1 MSVLR
6 CLRRPALFFLV
17 AVFFLAGGVFA
28 QTPPSVVVLRPAEGE
43 PIFGE
48 TEIELQV
55 ASGGFPVTQVEVFFD
70 NVRVAVLER
79 PPWRVLVDAGQK
91 NVPHNIEAVVQDGSG
106 ASSSTTRRTA
116 VVQVDDEIDVD
127 LMQLYV
133 TLERGGQRVTDL
145 QRDSFTVLD
154 DGVPQEIIS
163 FERGE
168 VPFTAVLLLDASASM
183 TGDRLRRAVD
193 GARSFVQSM
202 NRLDEAKVVLFS
214 DQVRRETP
222 FTSVP
227 SILTL
232 SLGEVQADGG
242 TALNDALYLGLKR
255 LEGKQGRKVLV
266 LLSDGVDVESVLPM
280 QRVRDIVRRNQVVLY
295 WLRLRREGENDGEGP
310 APQYYSAWRD
320 AEGHQTEIDQLRQA
334 VLESGGRI
342 EPLDSMEQVKARLD
356 AVLRELREQYVIGY
370 YPSVHNGPGSF
381 HKLELRLRNG
391 NGVRIRTQE
400 GYLEK

>member
-1 MSVLR
+1 MRKTALVLVVSALLFPAVAFQAAAQAPPR
-6 CLRRPALFFLV
+6 VVIERP
-17 AVFFLAGGVFA
+17 GD
-28 QTPPSVVVLRPAEGE
+28 GE

-48 TEIELQV
+48 TEIELIV
-55 ASGGFPVTQVEVFFD
+55 SSGGFPVTQVEVFFD

-91 NVPHNIEAVVQDGSG
+91 NIPHTIEAVAQDGSG
-106 ASSSTTRRTA
+106 ATGSTSRRTA
-116 VVQVDDEIDVD
+116 VIQVDDEIDVD
-127 LMQLYV
+127 LQQLYV

-145 QRDSFTVLD
+145 QKESFTVLD
-154 DGVPQEIIS
+154 DGVPQEIVS

-168 VPFTAVLLLDASASM
+168 VPFTAALLLDASESM

-202 NRLDEAKVVLFS
+202 NRLDEAKVILFA
-214 DQVRRETP
+214 DQVRKETP
-222 FTSVP
+222 FTSVA
-227 SILTL
+227 SLLTL
-232 SLGEVQADGG
+232 SLGEVQASGG
-242 TALNDALYLGLKR
+242 TALNDALYVGLKR

-295 WLRLRREGENDGEGP
+295 WLRLRREGETEDGP
-310 APQYYSAWRD
+310 KPQYYSAWRD
-320 AEGHQTEIDQLRQA
+320 AEGHQKEIDQLHQT

-342 EPLDSMEQVKARLD
+342 EPIDGLEQVKAKLD
-356 AVLRELREQYVIGY
+356 AILRELREQYVLGY
-370 YPSVHNGPGSF
+370 YPKVTNGSGSF
-381 HKLELRLRNG
+381 HKLELRL
-391 NGVRIRTQE
+391 NGVSGVRVRTQE